1 MNKVTKLLPG
11 MVLALGI
18 AVVARLIEGLEETA
32 GVHFI
37 GASVIAMFLGMGVN
51 AVRKPTAAT
60 APGIKFTSKKILKF
74 AIILLGASLNI
85 RTVLTVGRFSLTVM
99 LFTSP
104 PASALVR

>member
-11 MVLALGI
+11 MVLALAI

-60 APGIKFTSKKILKF
+60 AP
-74 AIILLGASLNI
+74 ASSSRPKRSSSLPS
-85 RTVLTVGRFSLTVM
+85 FSW
-99 LFTSP
+99 
-104 PASALVR
+104 AQA